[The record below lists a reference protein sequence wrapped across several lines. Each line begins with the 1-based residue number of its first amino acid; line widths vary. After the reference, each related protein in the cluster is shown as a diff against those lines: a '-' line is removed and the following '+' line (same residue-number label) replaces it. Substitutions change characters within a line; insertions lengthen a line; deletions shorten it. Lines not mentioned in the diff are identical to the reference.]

1 VDWAGFEPA
10 TSTMP
15 TWRSYQTDLPAR
27 DYSKHEQKPFK
38 HYASPREKATVPK
51 TSFRLGRAVTILGG
65 ASFKLTK
72 TVDAYKEAA
81 EMNNVD
87 IAMNFANVVN
97 FLALILLMRTV
108 LQHRKMLK
116 GFSISGSFFT
126 FVSLVGFEVT
136 YYLMGNMISLALGS
150 ATVAFWFIVF
160 AYSLKQ
166 KLASEKA
173 AKTVKI

>member
-1 VDWAGFEPA
+1 
-10 TSTMP
+10 
-15 TWRSYQTDLPAR
+15 
-27 DYSKHEQKPFK
+27 
-38 HYASPREKATVPK
+38 
-51 TSFRLGRAVTILGG
+51 
-65 ASFKLTK
+65 
-72 TVDAYKEAA
+72 
-81 EMNNVD
+81 
-87 IAMNFANVVN
+87 MNFANIVN

-126 FVSLVGFEVT
+126 FVSLVGFEVA

-160 AYSLKQ
+160 VYSLKQ

-173 AKTVKI
+173 GKKVKI